1 MHIALPRPW
10 ATACPAPGTARTGRR
25 ARAPR
30 WAACCA
36 AAASPAAAYWCHSD
50 VYLGPVAQAESKG
63 LALDDTTF
71 RHCPGK
77 VPEIWPNALDLVSH
91 LRIFKAWEPGW
102 PESARAGT
110 WRRIADFAAI
120 NGARVLVGTQV
131 TCTPEADEQD
141 WQWTKELLALLGP
154 EQVMGVAVGNE
165 MELLFSKG
173 GVDHAVTEECIEEVW
188 GGGRF
193 WRMFSRR
200 VAELDAMGF
209 GDVQVTSVF
218 GGLALNG
225 EPFLES
231 PREALVTSF
240 LRNASSTYGQRFTFT
255 FNFYPYFD
263 PTLTLDPG
271 TTDQCSRALAVA
283 TCFESNCSIP
293 TMAASARQKIQQLT
307 GSSNDTFWVGETGW
321 SAPTSS
327 SLNTEM
333 AKCKEWSSVETFR
346 SFYERFLH
354 WDMASV
360 DGFRP
365 PDHVFYFTA
374 RDSSNYGV
382 PEAFGLVET
391 CADVHCKL
399 RGPTYIAP
407 GEVAAIDLG
416 WLRWACA
423 GLVGFMCLA
432 VCGAAAYAKRDG
444 RRMAREQRELEAR
457 LCGSRGAP
465 APGGRAARG
474 PEASASDDGSQ
485 PAAALRERKHAQ
497 ASASDDG
504 PGLAVA
510 RQAGGGG
517 EESSV

>member
-263 PTLTLDPG
+263 TNMHLDHDHYHCHGALGGATCWRHHCFMPSIVRAAK
-271 TTDQCSRALAVA
+271 SRVSALA
-283 TCFESNCSIP
+283 P
-293 TMAASARQKIQQLT
+293 
-307 GSSNDTFWVGETGW
+307 GSRFWLGETGW
-321 SAPTSS
+321 SSPLAPSLASQMSRCPAWSATST
-327 SLNTEM
+327 L
-333 AKCKEWSSVETFR
+333 R
-346 SFYERFLH
+346 SFYQGFLH
-354 WDMASV
+354 AGDLGV
-360 DGFRP
+360 
-365 PDHVFYFTA
+365 DHVFYFTV
-374 RDSSNYGV
+374 RDSQVFGV
-382 PEAFGLVET
+382 PEHFGLISS
-391 CADVHCKL
+391 CSSAQCKL
-399 RGPTYIAP
+399 GAGSSLAQADEGSQALQEAEEEAQEA
-407 GEVAAIDLG
+407 GEFTPERL
-416 WLRWACA
+416 
-423 GLVGFMCLA
+423 
-432 VCGAAAYAKRDG
+432 AAYAEHLLAKAG
-444 RRMAREQRELEAR
+444 
-457 LCGSRGAP
+457 GRGA
-465 APGGRAARG
+465 
-474 PEASASDDGSQ
+474 
-485 PAAALRERKHAQ
+485 
-497 ASASDDG
+497 
-504 PGLAVA
+504 
-510 RQAGGGG
+510 
-517 EESSV
+517 